1 MVLALIFAELL
12 GGGVLLVSAIT
23 GHSPSEVIKGEADKV
38 LSLKETKPLKGE
50 KKSEKSSTG
59 SKSSPE
65 PQPNAPAAPPNLPSG
80 KGTGFTAKAGSN
92 YTSGQESVIAQKL
105 NELGKHLGVTLEG
118 ISGYRS
124 PQHSVEVGGFSNDP
138 HTRGEASDTEG
149 AQNIPKSILNAFGLE
164 RPFPEAK
171 EKNHIQLLHSATS
184 FGGY

>member
-50 KKSEKSSTG
+50 KKSAKPSGG

-65 PQPNAPAAPPNLPSG
+65 PAPNPSVAPPPIQGS
-80 KGTGFTAKAGSN
+80 TGFSAKAGTN
-92 YTSGQESVIAQKL
+92 YTNGQLSVIAQRLDKL
-105 NELGKHLGVTLEG
+105 AKHLGIHLEG

-149 AQNIPKSILNAFGLE
+149 IQNVPKSVLNLFGLE

>member
-1 MVLALIFAELL
+1 MALIFAELL

-23 GHSPSEVIKGEADKV
+23 GHSPSEVIKGEAEKV

-50 KKSEKSSTG
+50 GKETKKQGKESSSST
-59 SKSSPE
+59 PE
-65 PQPNAPAAPPNLPSG
+65 PAPNAPAPPPNLSAG
-80 KGTGFTAKAGSN
+80 QSGFTARSGTN
-92 YTSGQESVIAQKL
+92 YTSGKESELAKRL
-105 NELGKHLGVTLEG
+105 NELANHLGIHLEG

-149 AQNIPKSILNAFGLE
+149 VQLVPKAILNAFGLE